1 MLRMMCN
8 AGWSSCSCTWR
19 SSWPSPVQRKIILPS
34 LAGLCS
40 FSRSSGKRTV
50 GVGVTPLRCLPGGL
64 WGGLRS
70 FPQCLAPQR
79 FCSPRITLGKP
90 VLKSGCGNGD
100 LSATLGKG
108 ENLTPAASPW
118 HLVVATASHAP
129 SCPHTRTHPPQTS
142 THAGTRTPTHTASH
156 THGVKTAISPQEGV
170 RLPYL
175 VSFHLPLGSCH
186 GRRRYCAHSPSDQR
200 SAYGGRQTFITFLL
214 AIMFCWKPATLIRLS
229 GICLCFWASRAEMSN
244 RSRDHV
250 VLRA

>member
-129 SCPHTRTHPPQTS
+129 SCPHTRTHPPRRPHTQA
-142 THAGTRTPTHTASH
+142 HARLHTPPATHTVSKQPSAPRRGYVFLIWSRFTCPWAH
-156 THGVKTAISPQEGV
+156 VTAGDV
-170 RLPYL
+170 T
-175 VSFHLPLGSCH
+175 V
-186 GRRRYCAHSPSDQR
+186 
-200 SAYGGRQTFITFLL
+200 
-214 AIMFCWKPATLIRLS
+214 LIRHQTKGRHTVDRRLS
-229 GICLCFWASRAEMSN
+229 SRSF
-244 RSRDHV
+244 
-250 VLRA
+250 

>member
-1 MLRMMCN
+1 M
-8 AGWSSCSCTWR
+8 
-19 SSWPSPVQRKIILPS
+19 QRKTILPS

-90 VLKSGCGNGD
+90 VLKAGCGNGD
-100 LSATLGKG
+100 LSATPGNG
-108 ENLTPAASPW
+108 ENLRPAASPW

-129 SCPHTRTHPPQTS
+129 SCPYTRTHPPDV
-142 THAGTRTPTHTASH
+142 HTRRH
-156 THGVKTAISPQEGV
+156 THGVKTAISPQEGTNV
-170 RLPYL
+170 LL
-175 VSFHLPLGSCH
+175 VWSRFTCPW
-186 GRRRYCAHSPSDQR
+186 AHVTAGEVTVLIRHPDQR
-200 SAYGGRQTFITFLL
+200 SAYGGPQAFIMFLL
-214 AIMFCWKPATLIRLS
+214 SIIFCWKPAALICLS
-229 GICLCFWASRAEMSN
+229 GICLCFCASRAEMSN

-250 VLRA
+250 VLKA